1 MSTLAQPTPPR
12 FLWLI
17 WSAVLLAPIAW
28 SISLVVM
35 FWLTDPVCQG
45 ASRTLI
51 FAVGGACIVLAIVS
65 GLLARGGLSRVP
77 GDEADDFR
85 RFLLHLALWSS
96 ALFALVIALSIV
108 PVALLTPCPV

>member
-1 MSTLAQPTPPR
+1 MSALAQPTPPR

-28 SISLVVM
+28 SVSLVVM
-35 FWLTDPVCQG
+35 FWLTNPVCQG
-45 ASRTLI
+45 TSRTLI

-65 GLLARGGLSRVP
+65 GLLARRGLSKVP
-77 GDEADDFR
+77 SDDADDFR
-85 RFLLHLALWSS
+85 TFLLRLAAWSS

-108 PVALLTPCPV
+108 PVTLLTPCPV